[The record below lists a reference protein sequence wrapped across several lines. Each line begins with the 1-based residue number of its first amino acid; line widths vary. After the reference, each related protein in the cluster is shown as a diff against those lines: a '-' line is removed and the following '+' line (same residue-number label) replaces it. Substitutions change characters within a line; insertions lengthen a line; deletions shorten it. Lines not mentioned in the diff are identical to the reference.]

1 MTVCNMSIEA
11 GARAGMVA
19 PDDTTYEYLA
29 DREFSPKGE
38 AFNGAVE
45 RWNRLRTDAEASY
58 DKSISIDAKTLAPQV
73 TWGTNP
79 GMVTDVTGV
88 VPDPDDMPTP
98 DEKNAVQTCA

>member
-38 AFNGAVE
+38 AFNRAVE
-45 RWNRLRTDAEASY
+45 RWSRLRTDEEASY
-58 DKSISIDAKTLAPQV
+58 DKSISIDAKTLAP
-73 TWGTNP
+73 P
-79 GMVTDVTGV
+79 GHMGDQPRYGNRCDRRCPGSGRYADT
-88 VPDPDDMPTP
+88 
-98 DEKNAVQTCA
+98 